1 MTDTSFH
8 ILNINCQDLQY
19 AMLCDLKIKLVDS
32 SLNKKYLNHL
42 RTCTR
47 HREKPYYEYF
57 YDLFQNLLLNIS
69 QSARYSIE
77 EHLFRMLKNYNR
89 DSCTGL
95 YYILGEFNNFG
106 ILKTEL
112 STDEQLTIYLQLE
125 LYYNMHDFVNISGM
139 LSNAD
144 HIIYSRF
151 ISEKQHNSFDN
162 DSDDSYSL
170 KE

>member
-1 MTDTSFH
+1 
-8 ILNINCQDLQY
+8 
-19 AMLCDLKIKLVDS
+19 
-32 SLNKKYLNHL
+32 
-42 RTCTR
+42 
-47 HREKPYYEYF
+47 
-57 YDLFQNLLLNIS
+57 
-69 QSARYSIE
+69 
-77 EHLFRMLKNYNR
+77 MLKNYNR
-89 DSCTGL
+89 DSSAGL

-139 LSNAD
+139 LSNSD